1 MPNGS
6 VRSLD
11 FESGL
16 GCMANYISLATFSFP
31 LLTQER
37 KTHFLKGVVTG
48 REWLRFGFIT
58 NGFNLICGPSE
69 VRFGRLLMGGGGPAI
84 REGAAVAGG
93 DETGT
98 GVG

>member
-1 MPNGS
+1 MQ
-6 VRSLD
+6 L
-11 FESGL
+11 
-16 GCMANYISLATFSFP
+16 
-31 LLTQER
+31 LLTQEIK

-69 VRFGRLLMGGGGPAI
+69 ARFGRLLIGGGGPAN
-84 REGAAVAGG
+84 RGGAAAGG

-98 GVG
+98 GVGWGEVGMLGDW